1 VQQAINMKYIFSFIL
16 LCSFSLTRAQQSVK
30 LEDIAS
36 HVGDSVTVTGK
47 VYGIK
52 YFESAKASPTL
63 INIGA
68 AFPNQL
74 LTVVIYGEDRKRLE
88 LDPEKTF
95 ADADLSVTG
104 KVELFKGKPQI
115 VVTDKTQLSVLPAK
129 KD

>member
-1 VQQAINMKYIFSFIL
+1 VQQAIIMKFIFSILL
-16 LCSFSLTRAQQSVK
+16 LCSFSFTRAQQSVK

-74 LTVVIYGEDRKRLE
+74 LTVVIYGEDRKRME
-88 LDPEKTF
+88 LDPEKLFTN
-95 ADADLSVTG
+95 ADLSVTG
-104 KVELFKGKPQI
+104 KVELFKGKPQ
-115 VVTDKTQLSVLPAK
+115 VVITDKSQLSVLPAK

>member
-1 VQQAINMKYIFSFIL
+1 VQQAINMKCIFSFIL

-74 LTVVIYGEDRKRLE
+74 LTVVIYGEDRKRME
-88 LDPEKTF
+88 LDPEKLFTN
-95 ADADLSVTG
+95 ADLSITG
-104 KVELFKGKPQI
+104 KVELFKGKPQ
-115 VVTDKTQLSVLPAK
+115 VVITDKSQLSVLPAK

>member
-1 VQQAINMKYIFSFIL
+1 MQQATNMKFIFSLIL
-16 LCSFSLTRAQQSVK
+16 LCSFSFTRAQQSVK

-63 INIGA
+63 LNIGA
-68 AFPNQL
+68 TYPNQL
-74 LTVVIYGEDRKRLE
+74 LTVVIYGEDRKRME

-95 ADADLSVTG
+95 TNADLSITG

-115 VVTDKTQLSVLPAK
+115 VITDKSQLSVLPAK

>member
-1 VQQAINMKYIFSFIL
+1 MKYIFSLAL
-16 LCSFSLTRAQQSVK
+16 LCSFFITRAQQAVK
-30 LEDIAS
+30 LEDIAT

-52 YFESAKASPTL
+52 YFESAKAAPTL

-88 LDPEKTF
+88 LEPEKTYT
-95 ADADLSVTG
+95 DADLSITG

-115 VVTDKTQLSVLPAK
+115 IITDKSQLSVLPAK

>member
-1 VQQAINMKYIFSFIL
+1 M
-16 LCSFSLTRAQQSVK
+16 K

-36 HVGDSVTVTGK
+36 HIGDSVTVTGK

-63 INIGA
+63 LNIGA
-68 AFPNQL
+68 TYPNQL
-74 LTVVIYGEDRKRLE
+74 LTVVIYGEDRKRME

-95 ADADLSVTG
+95 ANADLSVTG
-104 KVELFKGKPQI
+104 KVELFKVKPQI
-115 VVTDKTQLSVLPAK
+115 VITDKSQLSVLPAK

>member
-1 VQQAINMKYIFSFIL
+1 VQQAINMKCIFSFIL

-74 LTVVIYGEDRKRLE
+74 LTVVIYGEDRKRME
-88 LDPEKTF
+88 LDPEKLFTN
-95 ADADLSVTG
+95 ADLSVTG
-104 KVELFKGKPQI
+104 KVELFKGKPQ
-115 VVTDKTQLSVLPAK
+115 VVITDKSQLSVLPAK

>member
-1 VQQAINMKYIFSFIL
+1 VQQATNMKFIFSFIL
-16 LCSFSLTRAQQSVK
+16 LFSFSFTRAQQQVK

-36 HVGDSVTVTGK
+36 HIGDSVTVTGK

-52 YFESAKASPTL
+52 YFEAAKASPTL
-63 INIGA
+63 LNIGA
-68 AFPNQL
+68 TYPNQL
-74 LTVVIYGEDRKRLE
+74 LTVVIYGEDRKRME

-95 ADADLSVTG
+95 ANADLSVTG

-115 VVTDKTQLSVLPAK
+115 VITDKSQLSVLPAK